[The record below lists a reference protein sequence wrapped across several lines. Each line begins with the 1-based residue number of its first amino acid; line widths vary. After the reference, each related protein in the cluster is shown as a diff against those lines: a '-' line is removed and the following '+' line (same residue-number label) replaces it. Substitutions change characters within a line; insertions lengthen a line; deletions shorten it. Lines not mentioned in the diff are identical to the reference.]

1 MGPNKSDL
9 RQESNL
15 RNTSPR
21 HQALR
26 RTTALKWLFADLT
39 GKEAF
44 YYGATILG
52 LIGIFVIARNTGL
65 LVQVLLSLLE
75 RL

>member
-1 MGPNKSDL
+1 M
-9 RQESNL
+9 
-15 RNTSPR
+15 
-21 HQALR
+21 
-26 RTTALKWLFADLT
+26 KWLFADLT

-65 LVQVLLSLLE
+65 LVQVLLALLE